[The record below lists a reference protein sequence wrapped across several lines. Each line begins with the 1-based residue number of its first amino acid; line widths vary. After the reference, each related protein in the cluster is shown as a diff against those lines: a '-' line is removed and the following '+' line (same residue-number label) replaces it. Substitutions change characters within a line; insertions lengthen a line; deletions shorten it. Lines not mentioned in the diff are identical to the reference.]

1 MESLVIDTSAD
12 VPKITLP
19 KSMEVADVADA
30 KTALQ
35 TIVDLSPIK
44 VVVDLDHVISVD
56 AASLQLLV
64 SFVKTLDST
73 GVEVQWDN
81 LSVPLYM
88 VACQLNLEDHL
99 KL

>member
-64 SFVKTLDST
+64 SFMKTLDST
-73 GVEVQWDN
+73 GVEVQ
-81 LSVPLYM
+81 
-88 VACQLNLEDHL
+88 
-99 KL
+99 